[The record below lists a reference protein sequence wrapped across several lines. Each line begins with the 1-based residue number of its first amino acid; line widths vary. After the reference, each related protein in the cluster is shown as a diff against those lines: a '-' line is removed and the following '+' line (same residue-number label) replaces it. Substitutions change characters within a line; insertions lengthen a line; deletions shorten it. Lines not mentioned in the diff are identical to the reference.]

1 MFILP
6 LPCGFRKTCNMINW
20 VLSEKKNELQK
31 KYLEM
36 NKPTFM
42 SKVVY
47 L

>member
-20 VLSEKKNELQK
+20 VLSEKNELQK

-42 SKVVY
+42 SEVVY